1 MKTVFKNGV
10 YDRVDNEVA
19 ETRVKNQGWKFVP
32 KSEWKT
38 NARPKPTEKSL
49 VEEEKKE
56 ETVSKKALRRKKL
69 GEKQREGTMVDS
81 WMAK

>member
-49 VEEEKKE
+49 VEEENKISFIDFDHHDKIY
-56 ETVSKKALRRKKL
+56 SK
-69 GEKQREGTMVDS
+69 
-81 WMAK
+81 

>member
-10 YDRVDNEVA
+10 YERVDNEVA
-19 ETRVKNQGWKFVP
+19 ETRVNNQGWKFVS

-38 NARPKPTEKSL
+38 NARPKPSEKSL
-49 VEEEKKE
+49 VEDEKKE
-56 ETVSKKALRRKKL
+56 NTISEKALRRKKL

>member
-19 ETRVKNQGWKFVP
+19 EIRVNNQGWKYVP
-32 KSEWKT
+32 KSDWKT
-38 NARPKPTEKSL
+38 NARPAVAEKVL
-49 VEEEKKE
+49 VEQDKKE
-56 ETVSKKALRRKKL
+56 VTISEKALRRKKL
-69 GEKQREGTMVDS
+69 GDKQRGGTMVDS